1 MTSAARKFIVEE
13 RTIRLEERVGFI
25 QADVAEIKAGYRHL
39 EAKVDATRDDM
50 SVGTVRE
57 SVTTLR
63 AEMKEGFANVDRRMA
78 EFATKADLAATD
90 RRMAES
96 FAASDRRMAES
107 LADSDHRMAESFA
120 GSNRR
125 MAESF
130 ADSNR
135 RMAESSGA
143 TDRRMAEFATK
154 ADLAATKSELVA
166 KIDELKV
173 SLMEYTDITFDRK
186 FFRATGIMIGAG
198 SALYAAVSHME
209 EMALSRNEI
218 ALVAFGAAIVIW
230 SVSLFMTGR
239 QHRRK

>member
-13 RTIRLEERVGFI
+13 RTVRLEERVGFI
-25 QADVAEIKAGYRHL
+25 QADVAEIKADYRHL
-39 EAKVDATRDDM
+39 
-50 SVGTVRE
+50 VGTVRE

-90 RRMAES
+90 RRMT
-96 FAASDRRMAES
+96 
-107 LADSDHRMAESFA
+107 
-120 GSNRR
+120 
-125 MAESF
+125 ESF
-130 ADSNR
+130 ADSN
-135 RMAESSGA
+135 
-143 TDRRMAEFATK
+143 RRMAEFATK

-186 FFRATGIMIGAG
+186 FFRVTGIMIGAG

-209 EMALSRNEI
+209 EMALSRNQI
-218 ALVAFGAAIVIW
+218 ALVAFGAALVVW